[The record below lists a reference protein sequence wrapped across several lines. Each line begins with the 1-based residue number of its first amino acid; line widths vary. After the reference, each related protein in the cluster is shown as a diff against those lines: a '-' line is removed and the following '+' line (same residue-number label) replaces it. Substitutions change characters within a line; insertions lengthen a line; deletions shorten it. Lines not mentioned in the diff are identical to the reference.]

1 MPEVTLSAGTIH
13 YEKSGPPTGRPVV
26 FIHGYAMASSLW
38 RPLSERL
45 AEQGYAC
52 YAPTW
57 PLGAHTEPMVD
68 RAKVTM
74 EGIAGIVAEF
84 LERLELTDV
93 VLVGNDTGGAI
104 AQIVATTTPARLSAL
119 VLTSCDAFEHFP
131 PKVFAPL
138 IAAAKFGPT
147 FRAALAPLQTKRVR
161 QRGYGMLAHTD
172 IDQLVQEWVKP
183 ALTDSRIRED
193 LRHFTGSLHRETMVR
208 GRCPPAPFH
217 EAGADRVVRRRH
229 VLPVR
234 EDAPRLAEALPGVAA
249 RDGQGRADVLD
260 DRPAGRPR
268 RADRRV
274 RLGGCCRSRRLRRLP
289 ASATLPPR
297 SGPQPARACRRG
309 LVRRGSS
316 PPASVTARSSSS
328 GR

>member
-104 AQIVATTTPARLSAL
+104 AQIVATTTPARLGAL

-131 PKVFAPL
+131 PPVLKPF
-138 IAAAKFGPT
+138 INAARLGPT
-147 FRAALAPLQTKRVR
+147 FHARSRRCAPGWCAGARTAV
-161 QRGYGMLAHTD
+161 LAHAD
-172 IDQLVQEWVKP
+172 IEQLAAEWVKP
-183 ALTDSRIRED
+183 ALTDPTESARICGTSPHRSIARRWCETGARLPEFTKPALIAWSGDDTFFPCSR
-193 LRHFTGSLHRETMVR
+193 T
-208 GRCPPAPFH
+208 A
-217 EAGADRVVRRRH
+217 A
-229 VLPVR
+229 
-234 EDAPRLAEALPGVAA
+234 ALPT
-249 RDGQGRADVLD
+249 R
-260 DRPAGRPR
+260 
-268 RADRRV
+268 
-274 RLGGCCRSRRLRRLP
+274 CRQPGSR
-289 ASATLPPR
+289 
-297 SGPQPARACRRG
+297 
-309 LVRRGSS
+309 
-316 PPASVTARSSSS
+316 
-328 GR
+328 

>member
-147 FRAALAPLQTKRVR
+147 FRAALAPLKIQAGAPAWVR
-161 QRGYGMLAHTD
+161 DAGPYRHRPAGSGVGQARAHRLDGSARTFD
-172 IDQLVQEWVKP
+172 TSPGRCTARRWSRPVSACPDFTKP
-183 ALTDSRIRED
+183 ALIAWSADDTFFPSED
-193 LRHFTGSLHRETMVR
+193 GSPPRR
-208 GRCPPAPFH
+208 GA
-217 EAGADRVVRRRH
+217 A
-229 VLPVR
+229 
-234 EDAPRLAEALPGVAA
+234 GVAA

-260 DRPAGRPR
+260 DRPAGRSR